1 LAPYIGET
9 LRVENNRLHFFLGR
23 RNRVGENQEI
33 LRNSMKRTRKLRKL
47 TDLERQAQKLRDDLK
62 ISPANEVLFR
72 APQGTWSDND
82 IVVEAGGQGDAT
94 LLVVEGNYPID
105 YLIKSE
111 RHFASEAEACEAA
124 WAMTA

>member
-1 LAPYIGET
+1 
-9 LRVENNRLHFFLGR
+9 
-23 RNRVGENQEI
+23 
-33 LRNSMKRTRKLRKL
+33 MKRTRKLRKL
-47 TDLERQAQKLRDDLK
+47 IDLERQAQKLRDDLK
-62 ISPANEVLFR
+62 ISRANEVLFR

-111 RHFASEAEACEAA
+111 RHFVSEDEACEAA

>member
-1 LAPYIGET
+1 
-9 LRVENNRLHFFLGR
+9 
-23 RNRVGENQEI
+23 
-33 LRNSMKRTRKLRKL
+33 MKRTRKLREL

>member
-1 LAPYIGET
+1 
-9 LRVENNRLHFFLGR
+9 
-23 RNRVGENQEI
+23 
-33 LRNSMKRTRKLRKL
+33 MKRTRKLRKL
-47 TDLERQAQKLRDDLK
+47 VDLERQAQKLRDDLN

-111 RHFASEAEACEAA
+111 RHFASEDEACEAA